1 MWSSHSVVD
10 QLASGLL
17 LQITKSTRETALAA
31 SSLVAMHRAG
41 GGDTVVLLLAFLE
54 GSFSRGH
61 ILGLDGFQEGI
72 YLRLDDSLA
81 PAVACATVLILTNL
95 LFPGLCIW
103 HELIST
109 PGPSGHPEIS
119 SRAVSQNP
127 ASGSS
132 PEPISHQSEGLWGLS
147 EACRIGPWIL
157 FHGPL
162 VGGFRGHL
170 GHSRRSLAC
179 EVTPSPDTLLRYAG
193 ACPGRPYPAGIAQ
206 LDRASVYETEGSR
219 FESWYP
225 RSGALRGVQSRI
237 HVGLMTRNALGCA
250 PKCLIV
256 RADVRAETGRP
267 LVGSGL

>member
-72 YLRLDDSLA
+72 YLRLDDSLT

-109 PGPSGHPEIS
+109 PGPSGHLEIS

-127 ASGSS
+127 ATGSS
-132 PEPISHQSEGLWGLS
+132 PEPISPPSDRLWGPFS
-147 EACRIGPWIL
+147 PFRSGP
-157 FHGPL
+157 
-162 VGGFRGHL
+162 RSL
-170 GHSRRSLAC
+170 GSGSFWALLAHSRRCLAC
-179 EVTPSPDTLLRYAG
+179 ELTPNPDTLLRYAG

-225 RSGALRGVQSRI
+225 RSGALKGVQSRI
-237 HVGLMTRNALGCA
+237 HVGLMTRNAFRGA